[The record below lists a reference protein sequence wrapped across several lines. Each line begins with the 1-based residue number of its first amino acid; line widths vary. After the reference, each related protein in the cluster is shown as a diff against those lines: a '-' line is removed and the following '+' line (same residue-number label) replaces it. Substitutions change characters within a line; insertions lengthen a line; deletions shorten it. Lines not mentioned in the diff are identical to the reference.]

1 MKTIM
6 KLVRIGLN
14 HDIRFPNFELLNAS
28 QNKKQAAEKKT
39 PFLVQLEIFSALL
52 IS

>member
-14 HDIRFPNFELLNAS
+14 HDTIRVPNFELLNPS
-28 QNKKQAAEKKT
+28 QNKKG
-39 PFLVQLEIFSALL
+39 
-52 IS
+52 